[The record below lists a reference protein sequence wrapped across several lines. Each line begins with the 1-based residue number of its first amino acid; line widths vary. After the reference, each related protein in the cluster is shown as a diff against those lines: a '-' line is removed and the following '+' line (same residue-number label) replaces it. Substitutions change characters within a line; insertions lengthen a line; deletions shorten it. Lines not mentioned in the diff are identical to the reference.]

1 MFGSSGKVKIDPDL
15 LVRIKQI
22 AEVAGYASHEEFIQ
36 HVLER
41 ELAQFEDASSD
52 ADITEKLKGLGY
64 IS

>member
-15 LVRIKQI
+15 LARVKKI
-22 AEVAGYASHEEFIQ
+22 AEVAGYASHDEFIQ

-41 ELAQFEDASSD
+41 EVGQFEGADTDAS
-52 ADITEKLKGLGY
+52 ITEKLKGLGY